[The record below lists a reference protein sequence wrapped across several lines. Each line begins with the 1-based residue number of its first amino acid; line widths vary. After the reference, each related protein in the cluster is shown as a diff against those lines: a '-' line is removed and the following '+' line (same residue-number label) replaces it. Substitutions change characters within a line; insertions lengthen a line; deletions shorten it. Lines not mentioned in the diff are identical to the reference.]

1 LYYYCC
7 AAETVNKQGYIYASY
22 QLAEMVFLGIMS
34 RLLIF
39 STDISGI
46 IGGLNLANA

>member
-1 LYYYCC
+1 M
-7 AAETVNKQGYIYASY
+7 N
-22 QLAEMVFLGIMS
+22 

-46 IGGLNLANA
+46 LGGLIWPMLEVTRYLKLD

>member
-1 LYYYCC
+1 M
-7 AAETVNKQGYIYASY
+7 N
-22 QLAEMVFLGIMS
+22 

-46 IGGLNLANA
+46 LGGLI